1 MSRTR
6 TRLAAGSLAAG
17 LLLPLLTAVSAAPAT
32 AAAEL
37 GAALVRTVDLSAL
50 DPPLP
55 DPSGIAYAADRDRL
69 LVVDGEVD
77 EMPVFDG
84 ANLFEITRSGT
95 LTDRGLTNPPTKE
108 PVGVSHDPGSGH
120 AFVVDDDQQ
129 RVHIFDPGPDGRF
142 ATADDV
148 RTWFSTGAFGST
160 DPEDVA
166 FHPRTGEVFVLE
178 GTDNDIHRV
187 SPGPNGVFD
196 GVAPAGDDVAVE
208 FDVLGLGIRD
218 PEGIGVHPARDTLLV
233 ADFTTGRVYELN
245 REIMLVNTIDISAS
259 GQTKAAGVAVA
270 PATGDPGRLN
280 LYIVDRGVDNDTDP
294 DENDGKMYEMSVD
307 LPPIPNLAPVPQAG
321 RDVASHLT
329 DPLTLRGAVRDDGGP
344 APVSVTWS
352 QVSGPGTAAFADA
365 TAAATSV
372 SFSATGT
379 YVLRLTAS
387 DSALSASDDVAV
399 TVLADGAPIPL
410 NIPVAKAFDDVEQ
423 PPTGYVDWLG
433 RSLNIPN
440 AGGTAQTI
448 GLRFDG
454 LDVPPGS
461 TITSASVQ
469 FTSARS
475 GSAAASVQVRA
486 VAEDDTPTFAT
497 TPGSVG
503 ARPRTRASVTWNPPA
518 WSGAGQAGEA
528 QRTAELK
535 TLVQEVVD
543 RPGWARGNAIA
554 FVMTGSG
561 ERAAQ
566 SHDGGTAPV
575 LHLSYVAGG
584 TPPAQPIAFRAAAHT
599 VGNTTSAS
607 VTVPPSVQS
616 GDGMLLFATL
626 NTASAAVT
634 GPTGVIGWT
643 QIADFTTGSART
655 LVWKKT
661 AVAGDAGGALTLE
674 LSPIT
679 KIGLQLVAYGGTSS
693 ADPVAAVATR
703 SETASTTSHTGPAVE
718 VGEPGGWLVSYWADK
733 SSVTTGWTPPAG
745 VVVRDGVAGSGSGRI
760 TALLADSG
768 GAVPAGTAGGLTA
781 TTDGSS
787 RAASVS
793 VLLAPER

>member
-6 TRLAAGSLAAG
+6 RRLTTGSLVAG
-17 LLLPLLTAVSAAPAT
+17 LLIPLLSGVSAAPAS
-32 AAAEL
+32 AAQL
-37 GAALVRTVDLSAL
+37 NAALVRTVDLSAL

-55 DPSGIAYAADRDRL
+55 DPSGIAYVPSRDRL
-69 LVVDGEVD
+69 LIVDGEVD
-77 EMPVFDG
+77 EMPVFAG
-84 ANLFEITRSGT
+84 SNLFEITRSGT

-108 PVGVSHDPGSGH
+108 PVGISHDPGSGH
-120 AFVVDDDQQ
+120 AFIADDDQQ
-129 RVHIFDPGPDGRF
+129 RIHDFDPGPDGRF

-166 FHPRTGEVFVLE
+166 FHPQTGEIFVLE

-187 SPGPNGVFD
+187 GPGPNGVFD
-196 GVAPAGDDVAVE
+196 GVAPSGDDVSTE

-218 PEGIGVHPARDTLLV
+218 PEGIAVHPVRHTLLV
-233 ADFTTGRVYELN
+233 ADFTTRRVYELN
-245 REIMLVNTIDISAS
+245 REVMPVNSIDISAS
-259 GQTKAAGVAVA
+259 GQTKAAGIAVA
-270 PATGDPGRLN
+270 PATDDPQRLN

-307 LPPIPNLAPVPQAG
+307 LPPVPNLAPVPQAG

-344 APVSVTWS
+344 APVAVAWS
-352 QVSGPGTAAFADA
+352 QTGGPGTAVFADA
-365 TAAATSV
+365 AAAVTEV
-372 SFSATGT
+372 SFSAPGT

-387 DSALSASDDVAV
+387 DSALSGSDDVTV
-399 TVLADGAPIPL
+399 TVLPDGAPIPL
-410 NIPVAKAFDDVEQ
+410 NVPVAKAFDDVEQ

-433 RSLNIPN
+433 KSLNIPN

-448 GLRFDG
+448 GLRFAG

-475 GSAAASVQVRA
+475 GSAATTARVWA
-486 VAEDDTPTFAT
+486 VASDDTPTFAT
-497 TPGSVG
+497 TPGSVA
-503 ARPRTRASVTWNPPA
+503 ARPRTQASVTWSPPA
-518 WSGAGQAGEA
+518 WTGAGQAGEA
-528 QRTAELK
+528 QRTSELK

-554 FVMTGSG
+554 FVMTGTG

-584 TPPAQPIAFRAAAHT
+584 APPVQPVAFRAAAHFA
-599 VGNTTSAS
+599 GNTTSAS
-607 VTVPPSVQS
+607 VGVPSAVQS
-616 GDGMLLFATL
+616 GDGMLLFATV
-626 NTASAAVT
+626 NTVSATVT
-634 GPTGVIGWT
+634 GPAGVIGWT
-643 QIADFTTGSART
+643 LVADFTTGSART
-655 LVWKKT
+655 LVWKKV
-661 AVAGDAGGALTLE
+661 AVAGDAGTPVSLE

-679 KIGLQLVAYGGTSS
+679 KIGLQLVAYDGTSA

-703 SETASTTSHTGPAVE
+703 SDTTATTSHTGPAVE
-718 VGEPGGWLVSYWADK
+718 VGTAGGWLVSYWADK
-733 SSVTTGWTPPAG
+733 SSVTTAWTPPPGMA
-745 VVVRDGVAGSGSGRI
+745 VRDQLAGAGSGRVTS
-760 TALLADSG
+760 LLADSG
-768 GAVPAGTAGGLTA
+768 GTVPIGTAAGPTA
-781 TTDGSS
+781 TTDEAS
-787 RAASVS
+787 RAAMVR
-793 VLLAPER
+793 VLLAREP